1 MVWNIAPAS
10 RTVNLMLPSPVEMLW
25 TLSSLLVIVLSLVGL
40 VGTMRAHEVPK
51 AP

>member
-1 MVWNIAPAS
+1 MIPPEKQAEFS
-10 RTVNLMLPSPVEMLW
+10 
-25 TLSSLLVIVLSLVGL
+25 LSLVEL